1 MSPQRIQGRKVDIL
15 AWTDPGGIEG
25 VALDQ
30 LKNISSLPWVFHH
43 VAAMP
48 DVHYGK
54 GATVGSVIAMKGA
67 VSPAAVGVDVGCGMA
82 AVRTSLKAA
91 DLPDNLHG
99 LRSELERAIP
109 VGFHQ
114 HRDPIDRPDDK
125 RFWEEFHQLT
135 PAVKDLFDKARKQL
149 GTLGGGNH
157 FIELCL
163 DTDERVWMMLHSG
176 SRNIG
181 KSLAEIHIGRAK
193 KLAHN
198 QDLPDRDLAVFLAG
212 TREMEEYR
220 RDLFWAQR
228 YAMKNREAMLDL
240 YGAVLRRFRPE
251 VQFGEAVLCHHNYVA
266 EETHF
271 GQEVLV
277 TRKGA
282 IRAGKGDLG
291 IIPGSMGTRSYIVRG
306 LGNPASFESASHG
319 AGRRMSRGEAKRR
332 FTVRDLQEQTKGV
345 ECRKDGGVLDEIPS
359 AYKPIEQ
366 VMENQKDLVEIVAEL
381 RQVLCVKG

>member
-1 MSPQRIQGRKVDIL
+1 MQRIQGRKADIL
-15 AWTDPGGIEG
+15 AWTNPGEIEG
-25 VALDQ
+25 VALEQ

-43 VAAMP
+43 VAAMA

-67 VSPAAVGVDVGCGMA
+67 VSPAAVGVDVGCGVG
-82 AVRTSLKAA
+82 AVRSSLTAR
-91 DLPDNLHG
+91 DLPDD
-99 LRSELERAIP
+99 LRPWRNALERAIP
-109 VGFHQ
+109 VGFHE
-114 HRDPIDRPDDK
+114 HRDPIERPQDK
-125 RFWEEFHQLT
+125 AFWDEFHELT
-135 PAVKDLFDKARKQL
+135 PAVKDLVGKARKQL

-163 DTDERVWMMLHSG
+163 DTDDRVWTMLHSG

-181 KSLAEIHIGRAK
+181 KSLAEIHIQRAR

-212 TREMEEYR
+212 TKEMQEYR

-240 YGAVLRRFRPE
+240 YASVLRQFRPDIAFAE
-251 VQFGEAVLCHHNYVA
+251 PILCHHNYVA

-271 GQEVLV
+271 GEEVLV

-291 IIPGSMGTRSYIVRG
+291 IIPGSMGTRSYVVRG
-306 LGNPASFESASHG
+306 LGNPQSFESASHG

-332 FTVRDLQEQTKGV
+332 FSVRDLQEQTKGV
-345 ECRKDGGVLDEIPS
+345 ECRKDGGVLDEIPA

-366 VMENQKDLVEIVAEL
+366 VMENQKDLVEVVAEL